1 MQPVSPMLASNKTVG
16 TRSKFFITVI
26 TPEFRSPMPRAYVS
40 PDNRPTDAKESTGN
54 MPQAGKAAIFR
65 ESGRRFQRQYV
76 WSCFDQQ
83 AFDTLEA
90 SWQLVATPA
99 TFALVVLQILGL
111 ERQRALA
118 RLQHQRRAGRQ
129 YGEID

>member
-1 MQPVSPMLASNKTVG
+1 
-16 TRSKFFITVI
+16 
-26 TPEFRSPMPRAYVS
+26 MPRAYVS

-111 ERQRALA
+111 ER
-118 RLQHQRRAGRQ
+118 
-129 YGEID
+129 